1 MKTRSKGFTLIELLA
16 VIVILAIIALI
27 ATPTILGVIEKAR
40 KGAAES
46 SALGYIDAVE
56 KQIAIN
62 TLDYNKA
69 NITDGVYTVAQLTT
83 AGVNVK
89 GQKPRDDSIVKVEK
103 NQVVDYSLKIGDY
116 VVDYDAT
123 KKKAVADKK
132 ENPKTELNG
141 STPTP
146 SETTYKVFAN
156 GEVVYF
162 NPTAGAKCK
171 NGEAG
176 CMKFYAFLDEGASSD
191 KINMILDHNTTS
203 NIAYNVSNDNSTPDD
218 TFKQKLSDDTKDWK
232 TYAGTVPRLIT
243 ADEIAKITG
252 ADRADTIKWSSTKL
266 YGKDD
271 IETQS
276 AYFYFDGAKSV
287 SKTTYSNT
295 DGWQKRIP
303 AAKGESEYAW
313 LFDNTTGCESYGC
326 NFNDP
331 VNTTNNYGYWTSTPV
346 NYAGSSS
353 RVWLVDDYGYLFN
366 SSAANAGRGVRPVIT
381 VSKSIVS

>member
-27 ATPTILGVIEKAR
+27 ATPTILGVIERAR

-62 TLDYNKA
+62 TLDSTKTDIA
-69 NITDGVYTVAQLTT
+69 DGVYTVAQLT
-83 AGVNVK
+83 AVGVNVK

-132 ENPKTELNG
+132 ENPKTELSG

-146 SETTYKVFAN
+146 SETTYKVFSN
-156 GEVVYF
+156 GEVVYY
-162 NPTAGAKCK
+162 NPTAGEKCT

-176 CMKFYAFLDEGASSD
+176 CMKFYTFLDEGASSD

-203 NIAYNVSNDNSTPDD
+203 NIAYNVSNDNSAPDD

-232 TYAGTVPRLIT
+232 TYTGTVPRLIT

-252 ADRADTIKWSSTKL
+252 ADREDTIKWSSTKL

-276 AYFYFDGAKSV
+276 AWFYFDGAKSE
-287 SKTTYSNT
+287 SKTTYSST

-313 LFDNTTGCESYGC
+313 LFDNTAVCESYGC
-326 NFNDP
+326 NFNDS
-331 VNTTNNYGYWTSTPV
+331 VNTNNYGYWTSTPV
-346 NYAGSSS
+346 GTAGSGSNVW
-353 RVWLVDDYGYLFN
+353 RVYGNGGLGYHYADYPNIGL
-366 SSAANAGRGVRPVIT
+366 RPVIT
-381 VSKSIVS
+381 VSKSTVS